1 MDYIQYTQTK
11 CIHMHISYICVNYL
25 LWGWVRLLVR
35 AQTSQISNQ
44 IGTSYTICGIK
55 KTYSDLFG
63 IVSRNH
69 VVVISL
75 PKTDLA
81 HKKKPWKKKSSLP
94 LRVGFWT
101 YRNTIGYNPYN
112 NFSARVAFTCL
123 DSSDLSRFNN
133 PNPNLQKIIFP
144 HSDARFLP
152 MISLRPEISHSP
164 VGSQSA
170 RHNSVVAKSFPPWKK
185 KSGWSIQSNN
195 FVNLDNWWQL
205 QFNNCNSSFW
215 GDSSRAPFVATSF
228 RETHILLQAKK
239 RVHIPPKGNPGKSS
253 TQKCDMG
260 SRRVI
265 PGSFQ

>member
-185 KSGWSIQSNN
+185 KKWLKHPIQQ
-195 FVNLDNWWQL
+195 LRKLGQLMTIAIQQL
-205 QFNNCNSSFW
+205 QFIILGRFIQGSICCYKLSGDTYPSTGQGTSPYPTKRESRKIIDSKVRHGIQEGNS
-215 GDSSRAPFVATSF
+215 R
-228 RETHILLQAKK
+228 
-239 RVHIPPKGNPGKSS
+239 
-253 TQKCDMG
+253 
-260 SRRVI
+260 
-265 PGSFQ
+265 